1 MTLPLRDYQ
10 IEAVEAVQAAAE
22 RGVRRPLV
30 ALPTGT
36 GKTVV
41 FSELIR
47 RRGGRALV
55 IAHRDELI
63 TQACDKLRMVDADLR
78 VGVVQGERDEHD
90 AAVVVASIQTLS
102 RERRMARLL
111 GRGDQRSLFPAD
123 PFTTVVI
130 DEAHHAAA
138 STYRTAVAQLG
149 GFDLDAGPLV
159 VGVTATPE
167 RGDGV
172 GLDAVFEE
180 IVYQRDLLDMVRAGY
195 LCDLRAVRVH
205 VELNLDNLKVRAGD
219 FGDEE
224 LGRALIESAAPE
236 HALAAYQQHAA
247 GRKALIF
254 TPTVEVAQL
263 MAEAFAGA
271 GIAARWLSGEMARE
285 QRAETL
291 AAFRAGEVRVL
302 ANCMILTE
310 GYDEPSVDCL
320 IMARPTRSRPL
331 YVQMVGRG
339 TRRAPGKADCLVIDL
354 LGNSR
359 RHQLMTVASLAGLH
373 PDELAGRTLAG
384 AVAEREE
391 PEQVV
396 GDHVPGGQV
405 VGEVVDLFAESELS
419 WSPGQGFYVLSGGEH
434 GQVVIRQGET
444 GAWSATVIPARG
456 GGPQVLG
463 DGLDLGYAQGI
474 AEDWVRGVRAD
485 RLADRSAAWRSRPAS
500 DRQIALLR
508 ERGIEVQPGLTAG
521 AASDLIDV
529 AKATSALA
537 PATPKQIWRLQQ
549 MGVATT
555 RALTKREASA
565 LIDETMRRRGGRR
578 AGARR

>member
-10 IEAVEAVQAAAE
+10 IEAVDAVQAAAR

-63 TQACDKLRMVDADLR
+63 EQARDKLRMVDPDLR

-90 AAVVVASIQTLS
+90 APVVVASIQTLA

-111 GRGDQRSLFPAD
+111 GRGAQESLFPAD
-123 PFTTVVI
+123 PFVTVVI

-138 STYRTAVAQLG
+138 PTYRTAVAQLG
-149 GFDLDAGPLV
+149 GFELEEGPLV

-172 GLDAVFEE
+172 GLDAVFQE
-180 IVYQRDLLDMVRAGY
+180 IVYQRDLLDMIRAGY
-195 LCDLRAVRVH
+195 LCDLRAIRVH
-205 VELNLDNLKVRAGD
+205 VELNLDTLKVRAGD

-236 HALAAYQQHAA
+236 HALSAYQQHAA

-263 MAEAFAGA
+263 MAETFSEA
-271 GIAARWLSGEMARE
+271 GIAARRVSGEMARE
-285 QRAETL
+285 QRRATL

-320 IMARPTRSRPL
+320 IMARPTKSRPL

-359 RHQLMTVASLAGLH
+359 RHQLMTAASLAGLD

-391 PEQVV
+391 REQGG
-396 GDHVPGGQV
+396 GDRVAGGQV

-434 GQVVIRQGET
+434 GQVVIRQDEAD
-444 GAWSATVIPARG
+444 AWSVTVIPAT
-456 GGPQVLG
+456 GPPHPLG
-463 DGLDLGYAQGI
+463 AGLDLGYAQGA
-474 AEDWVRGVRAD
+474 AEDWVRRVRAD
-485 RLADRSAAWRSRPAS
+485 KLADRSAAWRSRPVS
-500 DRQIALLR
+500 ERQIALLR
-508 ERGIEVQPGLTAG
+508 DRGVEVRPGLTAG
-521 AASDLIDV
+521 EASRLIDV
-529 AKATSALA
+529 AKAASAMA

-549 MGVATT
+549 MGVATS
-555 RALTKREASA
+555 AGLTKREASA
-565 LIDETMRRRGGRR
+565 LIDETMRRRGSRR
-578 AGARR
+578 AGART

>member
-1 MTLPLRDYQ
+1 MTLHLRDYQ
-10 IEAVEAVQAAAE
+10 LEAVEAVQAAAE

-55 IAHRDELI
+55 IAHRDELLE
-63 TQACDKLRMVDADLR
+63 QARDKLRVVDPDLR
-78 VGVVQGERDEHD
+78 VGVVQGGRDEHD
-90 AAVVVASIQTLS
+90 APVVVASIQTLS

-111 GRGDQRSLFPAD
+111 GRGAQAGLFPTD

-138 STYRTAVAQLG
+138 PTYRAAIAQLG
-149 GFDLDAGPLV
+149 GFDLEGGPLV

-167 RGDGV
+167 RSDGV
-172 GLDAVFEE
+172 GLQAVFEE
-180 IVYQRDLLDMVRAGY
+180 IVYRRELLDMIRAGY
-195 LCDLRAVRVH
+195 LCDIRAVRVH

-236 HALAAYQQHAA
+236 HALTAYQQHAA

-254 TPTVEVAQL
+254 APTVEVAQL
-263 MAEAFAGA
+263 MAGAFTGA
-271 GIAARWLSGEMARE
+271 GIASRWVSGETPRDE
-285 QRAETL
+285 RAATL
-291 AAFRAGEVRVL
+291 AAFRAGEVQVL

-320 IMARPTRSRPL
+320 IMARPTKSRPL

-359 RHQLMTVASLAGLH
+359 RHQLMTVASLAGLD
-373 PDELAGRTLAG
+373 PDDLTAGRTVAA
-384 AVAEREE
+384 AVAEREAQE
-391 PEQVV
+391 E
-396 GDHVPGGQV
+396 GAGAYRAGGQV
-405 VGEVVDLFAESELS
+405 VGEAVDLFAESELS
-419 WSPGQGFYVLSGGEH
+419 WSPAEGLYVLSGGEH
-434 GQVVIRQGET
+434 GQVVIRQGEAD
-444 GAWSATVIPARG
+444 AWSVTVLPPRG
-456 GGPQVLG
+456 GPRLLG
-463 DGLDLGYAQGI
+463 ERLDLGYAQGI
-474 AEDWVRGVRAD
+474 AEDWVRQVRAD

-500 DRQIALLR
+500 DRQVALLR
-508 ERGIEVQPGLTAG
+508 ERGVEVQPGLTSG
-521 AASDLIDV
+521 DASALIDV
-529 AKATSALA
+529 AKAASALA

-549 MGVATT
+549 MGIATS
-555 RALTKREASA
+555 AGLTKREASA
-565 LIDETMRRRGGRR
+565 LIDDALRRRGGGRVRSR
-578 AGARR
+578 A